1 MTLSWRAFKSGV
13 SDSAKSRS
21 MAQGAAESV
30 APMNWGQLLPGHID
44 STVRIKD
51 SGHKCY
57 KAVEED
63 RNKVRPKTRAEREE
77 TIPDFGESRETTLNH
92 NEQSRLSASK
102 R

>member
-30 APMNWGQLLPGHID
+30 APMNWGQLLHGR
-44 STVRIKD
+44 SESKAWMEG
-51 SGHKCY
+51 SGEKSY
-57 KAVEED
+57 TRAQED